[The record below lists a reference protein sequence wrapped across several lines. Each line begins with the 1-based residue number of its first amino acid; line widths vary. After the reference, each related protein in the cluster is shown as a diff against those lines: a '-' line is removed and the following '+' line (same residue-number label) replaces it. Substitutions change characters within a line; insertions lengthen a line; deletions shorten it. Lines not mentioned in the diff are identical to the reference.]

1 MAEKT
6 IYPFKEAE
14 QYITLLQE
22 NITRMANNSA
32 NCKNW
37 LVAIIAGTLAV
48 SFVNENAI
56 YLPRILTLLI
66 SVTWLFYFL
75 DCFYLG
81 IERRMKDAEKAF
93 VKACQ
98 VEKGEPEKLFMTFS
112 DKVLEDKKVNK
123 IVKWAKGRWEQ
134 FWGAI
139 CALDSLS
146 TTPFYATI
154 LIVLYV
160 TKNVLVH
167 CCICCC
173 CQ

>member
-1 MAEKT
+1 MN
-6 IYPFKEAE
+6 
-14 QYITLLQE
+14 LLQE

-37 LVAIIAGTLAV
+37 LVAIIAGALAV
-48 SFVNENAI
+48 SFVKENAL

-112 DKVLEDKKVNK
+112 DKVPEDEEVNK
-123 IVKWAKGRWEQ
+123 IVKWATSRWKQ
-134 FWGAI
+134 LWGAI

-160 TKNVLVH
+160 TKYAFVP
-167 CCICCC
+167 CCACCC